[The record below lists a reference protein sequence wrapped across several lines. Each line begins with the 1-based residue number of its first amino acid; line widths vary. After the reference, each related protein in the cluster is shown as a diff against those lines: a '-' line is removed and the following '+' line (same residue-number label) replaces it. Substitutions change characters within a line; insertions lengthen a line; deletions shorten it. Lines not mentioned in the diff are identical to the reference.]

1 MRTVDDLMRLW
12 PTVAEFARD
21 IGIKPTHAQTMRVRG
36 SIPVEYWPNI
46 LAAAKTRNLRGVTAD
61 ALMTLHAGAPS
72 NMAKTA

>member
-1 MRTVDDLMRLW
+1 MNLW

-46 LAAAKTRNLRGVTAD
+46 LAAAKARKLGGITAD
-61 ALMTLHAGAPS
+61 ALMKLHAGTEATS
-72 NMAKTA
+72 

>member
-1 MRTVDDLMRLW
+1 MRTIDDLMKLW

-46 LAAAKTRNLRGVTAD
+46 LAAAKTRNLPGITAD
-61 ALMTLHAGAPS
+61 TLIVHLTEAATS
-72 NMAKTA
+72 